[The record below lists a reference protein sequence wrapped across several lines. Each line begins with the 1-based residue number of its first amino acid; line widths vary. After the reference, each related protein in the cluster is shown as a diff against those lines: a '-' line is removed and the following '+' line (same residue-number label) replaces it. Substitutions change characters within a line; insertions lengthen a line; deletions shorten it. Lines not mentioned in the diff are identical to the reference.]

1 MQVKNALNWKIF
13 VLLLCDIN
21 QQYQKVLDTHSNTIY
36 LQLFHLPLIRGTG
49 YQSLI
54 PLTKRMP

>member
-21 QQYQKVLDTHSNTIY
+21 QQYQMVLETRSNTSY
-36 LQLFHLPLIRGTG
+36 ALNHDRPQL
-49 YQSLI
+49 SDS
-54 PLTKRMP
+54 